1 MSTSGKRP
9 AAGSVLAASNE
20 KTGMSDLT
28 LAAAQSPSERGNLE
42 KNVSEHVR
50 FIEAAG
56 SMGVDLL
63 VFPELSLTGYEL
75 DLASAQPLSRDDPGI
90 EPLKRAAMKHGMH
103 VLVGGPLQSG
113 LDKPYLA
120 AFLLSSG
127 PTICYAK
134 MHVHESEQPYFS
146 SGKQGCTVDLRG
158 ATIGVA
164 ICADTGFSSHA
175 AEAAA
180 RGAQLY
186 VASVMKTESEFSAHA
201 QKLAEYA
208 VRHRMAV
215 LTSNYADDSGGA
227 VSAGRSGFW
236 DEQGRLVVQAA
247 GNHRALVLVR
257 RDGDGWSGEVIGDL

>member
-1 MSTSGKRP
+1 MH
-9 AAGSVLAASNE
+9 
-20 KTGMSDLT
+20 DLK
-28 LAAAQSPSERGNLE
+28 LAAAQSPSQRGDLK

-50 FIEAAG
+50 FIDAAG

-63 VFPELSLTGYEL
+63 IFPELSLTGYEL
-75 DLASAQPLSRDDPGI
+75 DLASAQPLSRDDPSI
-90 EPLKRAAMKHGMH
+90 EPLRKAATKHDMQ

-113 LDKPYLA
+113 LAKPYLA

-134 MHVHESEQPYFS
+134 MHVHESEQPYFA
-146 SGKQGCTVDLRG
+146 SGEQGCTVDLRG

-164 ICADTGFSSHA
+164 ICADTAFSSHA

-186 VASVMKTESEFSAHA
+186 VASVLKTESEFSAHA
-201 QKLAEYA
+201 ERLAEYA

-215 LTSNYADDSGGA
+215 LTSNYADDSGGS

-247 GNHRALVLVR
+247 GNRRALVIVR
-257 RDGDGWSGEVIGDL
+257 RDEGGWSGEVVGDV